1 MEKRGRIRTN
11 THEPNRARARTTE
24 GTPMRACAE
33 RVRIKVGRGQ
43 DERMALADEISTC
56 MSEPSVRH
64 VIEDPSV
71 WQHVMKQE
79 IKCFLA
85 QPLLGS
91 WMLEATPDTA
101 ARWHFVILRSS
112 FKFHSLCASFSIR
125 TLVFTILP

>member
-1 MEKRGRIRTN
+1 MKGTEHERKGGYERTRESN
-11 THEPNRARARTTE
+11 QARARTTE
-24 GTPMRACAE
+24 CAE